1 MADGLCDMGV
11 AEDFAKVLYTVFN
24 GVMLNG
30 FETIESVIDII
41 YIIKHVL
48 L

>member
-1 MADGLCDMGV
+1 MGV
-11 AEDFAKVLYTVFN
+11 AEDFAKPLYTVFN
-24 GVMLNG
+24 GGMLNT